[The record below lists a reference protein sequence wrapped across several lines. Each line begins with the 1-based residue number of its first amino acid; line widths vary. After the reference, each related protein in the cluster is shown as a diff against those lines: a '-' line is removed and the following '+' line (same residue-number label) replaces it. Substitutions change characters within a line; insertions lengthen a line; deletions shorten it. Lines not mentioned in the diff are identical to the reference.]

1 MAATVVTGVQVGEVP
16 LLCPVLRPRVLTIR
30 GEEQGRPLIMGG
42 QQVIRGRAVIHQVM
56 RRTRG
61 TEAGRPGQ
69 QVRVS
74 VHLKQE
80 IKISKSIGDTW
91 RDWKITG
98 EHWGQMKGLFVVT
111 KERSPIRLDATN
123 DIVWI

>member
-1 MAATVVTGVQVGEVP
+1 MSCAQAPGTGHQLGGGAGAHPHHGGAAGD
-16 LLCPVLRPRVLTIR
+16 
-30 GEEQGRPLIMGG
+30 QGAGRDTSGHG
-42 QQVIRGRAVIHQVM
+42 ADQGDGGRAA
-56 RRTRG
+56 RA
-61 TEAGRPGQ
+61 AGQGIRASETGNQ
-69 QVRVS
+69 D
-74 VHLKQE
+74 
-80 IKISKSIGDTW
+80 KSIGDTW